1 MMTYKNLCWV
11 HGEKLNLIPPL
22 TTPDSR
28 AILLY
33 YVQ

>member
-1 MMTYKNLCWV
+1 MMTYKTICWV
-11 HGEKLNLIPPL
+11 YGEKLNVIPPL

-28 AILLY
+28 AILY